1 MEQQHN
7 KSRTLEEIGVEIL
20 PVNAG
25 QNKVHAKRIKGH
37 FRTFKWIT
45 AAFWLSLF
53 LGPYVRWNGEQAI
66 LWDVVNRQFHIFG
79 LTILPQDIWMLSLVL
94 LFFAILLA
102 VTTAIAGRVWCG
114 YFCFH
119 TVWVDVFTWIEEKI
133 EGQPTARQR
142 LDAAPW
148 TLEKLGK
155 RTLKHSL
162 WIVLAFLTAFSFLAY
177 FIDVYELWGILL
189 SGQVGGFILTELI
202 VLGGLTYLA
211 AGIMREQICLW
222 VCPYARIQG
231 AMIDTQTVVPT
242 YDKDRGEPRSRS
254 TKEGGDCVDCNL
266 CVAVC
271 PTGVDIR
278 QGQQYGCITCGL
290 CIDACDSV
298 MEKIKKPLGLIRYAS
313 IEEFEGKRLPPLYRR
328 PRVLVYS
335 SIMAIAFAG
344 ILYGFVAMAPM
355 TMNVLHE
362 RSPLFVQ
369 LSDGRI
375 QNRYTVKMVNKT
387 DATIE
392 VKVNVSGIEGAEVLG
407 DQEIVRL
414 AAGQVTSLNL
424 FVKASKRQ
432 LTRENTPLI
441 IKVVNIHDTSMNMEY
456 QSSFIGPR
464 Y

>member
-1 MEQQHN
+1 M
-7 KSRTLEEIGVEIL
+7 
-20 PVNAG
+20 
-25 QNKVHAKRIKGH
+25 
-37 FRTFKWIT
+37 
-45 AAFWLSLF
+45 
-53 LGPYVRWNGEQAI
+53 
-66 LWDVVNRQFHIFG
+66 
-79 LTILPQDIWMLSLVL
+79 
-94 LFFAILLA
+94 
-102 VTTAIAGRVWCG
+102 
-114 YFCFH
+114 
-119 TVWVDVFTWIEEKI
+119 
-133 EGQPTARQR
+133 
-142 LDAAPW
+142 
-148 TLEKLGK
+148 
-155 RTLKHSL
+155 
-162 WIVLAFLTAFSFLAY
+162 TAFSFLAY
-177 FIDVYELWGILL
+177 FIDVFELWGMLL
-189 SGQVGGFILTELI
+189 SGDVGGFILTELL

-298 MEKIKKPLGLIRYAS
+298 MEKIKKPTGLIRYAS
-313 IEEFEGKRLPPLYRR
+313 IEEFEGKVLPPLFKR

-335 SIMAIAFAG
+335 SIMALAFVG
-344 ILYGFVAMAPM
+344 IIYGFIAMAPM

-375 QNRYTVKMVNKT
+375 QNRYTVKLVNKT
-387 DATIE
+387 DAEIQA
-392 VKVNVSGIEGAEVLG
+392 KVSVSGIEGIEVSG
-407 DQEIVRL
+407 NEQIVTL
-414 AAGQVTSLNL
+414 HAGEVTSMNL
-424 FVKASKRQ
+424 YIKAPKSALKQ
-432 LTRENTPLI
+432 ENTPLDI
-441 IKVVNIHDTSMNMEY
+441 QAKNVDNPEMTVEY
-456 QSSFIGPR
+456 KSNFIGPR